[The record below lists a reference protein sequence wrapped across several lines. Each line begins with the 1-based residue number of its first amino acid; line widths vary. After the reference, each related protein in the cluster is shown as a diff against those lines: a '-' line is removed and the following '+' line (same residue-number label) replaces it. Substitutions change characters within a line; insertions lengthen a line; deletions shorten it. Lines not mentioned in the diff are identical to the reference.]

1 MATIN
6 SSTGLRVAMLAGPG
20 VKPSMDGSEIRI
32 YGGIRPA
39 AADDSLGAAVLLCT
53 VRLGGSTGIVFD
65 ATTSG
70 LLTKPSGDTWTGN
83 NVASGT
89 ATWFRIVQPADT
101 GAASTTAPRIQGSVG
116 VVGADLNLDTVALI
130 SGLPTPVT
138 SFNIGIYAQLP

>member
-1 MATIN
+1 MSTIN
-6 SSTGLRVAMLAGPG
+6 SSTGLRVAMLAAT
-20 VKPSMDGSEIRI
+20 KSALDGGEIRI

-53 VRLGGSTGIVFD
+53 VRLNGTNGITFDDSTTGILV
-65 ATTSG
+65 
-70 LLTKPSGDTWTGN
+70 KPTGAAWTGD

-89 ATWFRIVQPADT
+89 ATFFRIVQPADT

-116 VVGADLNLDTVALI
+116 VVAADLNLDTVALI